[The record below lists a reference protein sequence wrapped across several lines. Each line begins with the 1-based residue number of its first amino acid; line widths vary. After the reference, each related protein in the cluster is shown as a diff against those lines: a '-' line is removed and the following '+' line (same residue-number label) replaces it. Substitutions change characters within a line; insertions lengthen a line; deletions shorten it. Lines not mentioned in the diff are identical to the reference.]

1 MNKFNTANYL
11 ITVLI
16 LSLLLLHGCVGGTSS
31 DIATQKKRK
40 GGLSRKVVHSTIKSY
55 ISEVSECYEEAL
67 ITKND
72 ILGKIVFQWT
82 INMNGDVEDII
93 VKNSTLNDNKLVSI
107 CIISKIEHWKFP
119 KPFGGK
125 VIIKYPFVLDKSGF

>member
-31 DIATQKKRK
+31 DIASKKKERVVYK
-40 GGLSRKVVHSTIKSY
+40 GGLSRKVVHSIINSHL
-55 ISEVSECYEEAL
+55 SEVRECYEEAL
-67 ITKND
+67 LTKND
-72 ILGKIVFQWT
+72 IKGKIVFQWT

-93 VKNSTLNDNKLVSI
+93 VKNSTLNDNNLVSI
-107 CIISKIEHWKFP
+107 CIT
-119 KPFGGK
+119 K
-125 VIIKYPFVLDKSGF
+125 VS